1 MNELMLLSTMRMVR
15 EPGIFEPIA
24 IVLGKI
30 YNMLFNG
37 IYGSVSAGA
46 LGIAI
51 IIFTLIVK
59 LILFPLMMKQQK
71 SSFKMQTPCLSREW
85 RWNCRTSRR
94 KTAYTLWAAA
104 CLC

>member
-46 LGIAI
+46 LGIARARQ
-51 IIFTLIVK
+51 TVK
-59 LILFPLMMKQQK
+59 EGWAEDKLAAYREKKMRLARQAAQQGSADNNQK
-71 SSFKMQTPCLSREW
+71 G
-85 RWNCRTSRR
+85 
-94 KTAYTLWAAA
+94 
-104 CLC
+104 

>member
-37 IYGSVSAGA
+37 IYGGVSAGA

-51 IIFTLIVK
+51 IVFTLIVK

-71 SSFKMQTPCLSREW
+71 SSFKMQQLSLR
-85 RWNCRTSRR
+85 
-94 KTAYTLWAAA
+94 
-104 CLC
+104 

>member
-46 LGIAI
+46 LA
-51 IIFTLIVK
+51 LDKVH
-59 LILFPLMMKQQK
+59 
-71 SSFKMQTPCLSREW
+71 SS
-85 RWNCRTSRR
+85 
-94 KTAYTLWAAA
+94 AYLYKNG
-104 CLC
+104 